1 MRIGVFGGSFNP
13 IHNGHIALGDS
24 MLGAMSL
31 DEVWYMVSPR
41 NPLKGLSVELADE
54 DVRLRWVEMAL
65 EGHPAL
71 MPSDYE
77 FRLPRP
83 SYTWNTLQHLRKDRP
98 ADEFVLIIGGD
109 NISKFTRWANY
120 RDILDGYAVAV
131 YPRKGEVVPEWVGR
145 VQNVTVTDMPLMD
158 VSSTMIRAKV
168 GRGEDISPYVPAA
181 IKEQVEEYYV
191 RFFAAAQARPPR
203 SV

>member
-1 MRIGVFGGSFNP
+1 
-13 IHNGHIALGDS
+13 

-41 NPLKGLSVELADE
+41 NPLKRLSMELADE

-83 SYTWNTLQHLRKDRP
+83 SYTWNTLQQLRKDRP

-109 NISKFTRWANY
+109 NISKFTKWANY
-120 RDILDGYAVAV
+120 RDILDGYAIAV
-131 YPRKGEVVPEWVGR
+131 YPRKGEDLPEWVGQ

-168 GRGEDISPYVPAA
+168 SRGEDISPYVPAA

-191 RFFAAAQARPPR
+191 RLFAEAHRAEAVIVH
-203 SV
+203 SS